1 MSDEKKKRGRPKSD
15 RETKNNVV
23 AMRINDKTNNKLDE
37 LCKKYDVSKAKLL
50 EKWINNQY
58 VMMENGI
65 DLL

>member
-37 LCKKYDVSKAKLL
+37 LCENYNVSKAELL